1 MSLGLRNQ
9 NYLQN
14 REELQTDTVSYVNYI
29 IVIVF
34 FFFHSSENFPCVQS
48 LEYFVLSF
56 FFKSVRNDEKMR
68 LRQFFLVG

>member
-1 MSLGLRNQ
+1 MERKLPSKQGRVTNSHSELRKL
-9 NYLQN
+9 YYS
-14 REELQTDTVSYVNYI
+14 DCI
-29 IVIVF
+29 